1 MKKEETLCDVWM
13 FQKGCS
19 YRISVSVP
27 FSTYKGTECI
37 DKGCKLFLIR
47 FFIVIEKVPAIF
59 QMEDLN
65 KSFLISVL
73 LAVEEKDEDLNLEQL
88 S

>member
-1 MKKEETLCDVWM
+1 MFGCFKKVALIE
-13 FQKGCS
+13 
-19 YRISVSVP
+19 YRCLFLSVP
-27 FSTYKGTECI
+27 TKERNVLL
-37 DKGCKLFLIR
+37 KVVKLFFIR

-59 QMEDLN
+59 QMEELN

-73 LAVEEKDEDLNLEQL
+73 LAVEEIDEDLNLEQL

>member
-1 MKKEETLCDVWM
+1 MFGCFKKVALIE
-13 FQKGCS
+13 
-19 YRISVSVP
+19 YRCP

-59 QMEDLN
+59 QMEELN

-73 LAVEEKDEDLNLEQL
+73 LAVEEIDEDLNLEQL

>member
-1 MKKEETLCDVWM
+1 MKIEETLRDVWM

-37 DKGCKLFLIR
+37 DKGCKLFLIS

-59 QMEDLN
+59 QMEDPN
-65 KSFLISVL
+65 KSLIIMSVHY
-73 LAVEEKDEDLNLEQL
+73 
-88 S
+88 

>member
-1 MKKEETLCDVWM
+1 MKKEETLRDVWM
-13 FQKGCS
+13 LQKGCS

-27 FSTYKGTECI
+27 FSTYKGMECI
-37 DKGCKLFLIR
+37 DKCCKLFLIR

-59 QMEDLN
+59 QMEELN

-73 LAVEEKDEDLNLEQL
+73 LAVEEIDEDLNLEQL

>member
-37 DKGCKLFLIR
+37 DKGCKLFLIS

-65 KSFLISVL
+65 KSLVIMSVHYWQKKKM
-73 LAVEEKDEDLNLEQL
+73 VEWKI
-88 S
+88 

>member
-1 MKKEETLCDVWM
+1 MKKEETLRDVWM

-19 YRISVSVP
+19 YRILVSVP
-27 FSTYKGTECI
+27 FSTYKGMECI
-37 DKGCKLFLIR
+37 DKCCKLFLIR

-59 QMEDLN
+59 QMEELN

-73 LAVEEKDEDLNLEQL
+73 LAVEEIDEDLNLEQL

>member
-1 MKKEETLCDVWM
+1 MFGCFKKVAL
-13 FQKGCS
+13 
-19 YRISVSVP
+19 SVSVP

-59 QMEDLN
+59 QMEELN

-73 LAVEEKDEDLNLEQL
+73 LAVEEIDEDLNLEQL